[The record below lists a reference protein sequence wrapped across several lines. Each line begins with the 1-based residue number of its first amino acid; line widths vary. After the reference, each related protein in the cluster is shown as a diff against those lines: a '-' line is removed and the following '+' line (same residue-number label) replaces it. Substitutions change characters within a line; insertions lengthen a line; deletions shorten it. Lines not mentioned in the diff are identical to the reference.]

1 MQSLQ
6 LRQRDYLLRISRA
19 MTARLDLPSLLR
31 LILNSAVEM
40 VGAEVGLLV
49 LRQADGRLAPQA
61 IFGLPPARAVQV
73 AALLREGRD
82 LAGAGE
88 GGRTSPEL
96 PLSLLSAAAGI
107 PLRQV
112 VQMPLR
118 SDDELIG
125 AIYAFRSG
133 GAAFGVNER
142 QVLQSFADQAA
153 IAVRNARLYEQVSA
167 EKRRLDAIIENS
179 ASGVLILSPDRRVQV
194 MNRALAA
201 MTGWSAEE
209 ARGEPCW
216 KILPLEN
223 SSLGSAEGVA
233 GQNLCAAH
241 EAPPLPHEID
251 PARPEQA
258 QTSYYV
264 EGDLLRPGGSR
275 LTLGVTYTPLYDSEG
290 RLLNI
295 IGNVVDITRFREAE
309 QMKSTFISVIS
320 HELKTPVALIKGYAG
335 TLRRP
340 DAAWDRA
347 TVADSLAVIEEEA
360 DRLNTL
366 IDNLLDASR
375 IQAGVFKLEPGAVD
389 MARLAS
395 KVVERFRRQTERH
408 TFELDFPA
416 DLPLVLADEARLRQ
430 VLDNLTSNAIKY
442 SPQGGP
448 IRIGGWQDGHEV
460 TIFVA
465 DQGIGIPE
473 DEQGRLFASF
483 YRVDSGLRRQTKG
496 TGLGLY
502 LCKAI
507 VEAHNGRIWVRSG
520 QGQGATFFFTL
531 PVYADGFN

>member
-49 LRQADGRLAPQA
+49 LRQAGGRLAPQA
-61 IFGLPPARAVQV
+61 IYGLSPAKAAQV

-82 LAGAGE
+82 LANLGDGAWNL
-88 GGRTSPEL
+88 PEL
-96 PLSLLSAAAGI
+96 SLPILSAAAGI

-112 VQMPLR
+112 VQLPLR
-118 SDDELIG
+118 SEDELVG
-125 AIYAFRSG
+125 AIYALRSG

-179 ASGVLILSPDRRVQV
+179 ANGVLILSPDRRVQV
-194 MNRALAA
+194 MNRALSV
-201 MTGWSAEE
+201 MTGWPAEE

-216 KILPLEN
+216 KVLPLEN
-223 SSLGSAEGVA
+223 AVGANPCASEDDAHALLRESGDAAPGQPSL
-233 GQNLCAAH
+233 
-241 EAPPLPHEID
+241 
-251 PARPEQA
+251 
-258 QTSYYV
+258 YV

-309 QMKSTFISVIS
+309 QMKSTFVSVIS

-340 DAAWDRA
+340 DAAWDPE
-347 TVADSLAVIEEEA
+347 TLADGLAVIEEEA
-360 DRLNTL
+360 DRLNAL

-375 IQAGVFKLEPGAVD
+375 IQAGVFKLERSEVD
-389 MARLAS
+389 LSRLAN
-395 KVVERFRRQTERH
+395 KVVEGFRWQTARH
-408 TFELDFPA
+408 EFELDFP
-416 DLPLVLADEARLRQ
+416 DGLPLALADEARIRQ
-430 VLDNLTSNAIKY
+430 VLDNLVSNAIKY
-442 SPQGGP
+442 SPQGGL
-448 IRIGGWQDGHEV
+448 IRIGGWQDGPDV
-460 TIFVA
+460 TVFVA
-465 DQGIGIPE
+465 DQGIGIPPG
-473 DEQGRLFASF
+473 EQGRLFDSF

-496 TGLGLY
+496 AGLGLY
-502 LCKAI
+502 LCKSI
-507 VEAHNGRIWVRSG
+507 VEAHGGRIWLRSEP
-520 QGQGATFFFTL
+520 GQGATFFFTL
-531 PVYADGFN
+531 PIYVEGR

>member
-49 LRQADGRLAPQA
+49 LRQADGWLAPQA
-61 IFGLPPARAVQV
+61 IYGLPPARAAQV

-82 LAGAGE
+82 LASAGE
-88 GGRTSPEL
+88 GGRSSPEL
-96 PLSLLSAAAGI
+96 PLSLLSSAAGV

-179 ASGVLILSPDRRVQV
+179 ANGVLILSPDRRVQV

-201 MTGWSAEE
+201 LTGWPAEE

-216 KILPLEN
+216 KVLPLEN
-223 SSLGSAEGVA
+223 AVGA
-233 GQNLCAAH
+233 NLCAATD
-241 EAPPLPHEID
+241 APLLPHEID
-251 PARPEQA
+251 PAGQA
-258 QTSYYV
+258 QAQSSYYV

-275 LTLGVTYTPLYDSEG
+275 LTLGVTYTALYDSEG

-360 DRLNTL
+360 DRLNAL

-375 IQAGVFKLEPGAVD
+375 IQAGVFKLERGAVD
-389 MARLAS
+389 MARLAG

-442 SPQGGP
+442 SPQGGL

-460 TIFVA
+460 TTYVA
-465 DQGIGIPE
+465 DQGIGIPG
-473 DEQGRLFASF
+473 DEQTRLFESF

>member
-19 MTARLDLPSLLR
+19 MTSRLDLPSLLR

-40 VGAEVGLLV
+40 VGGEVGLLV
-49 LRQADGRLAPQA
+49 LRQADGWLAPQA
-61 IFGLPPARAVQV
+61 IYGLPPAKAAQV
-73 AALLREGRD
+73 AALLREARD
-82 LAGAGE
+82 PAGQGD
-88 GGRTSPEL
+88 GTWNLPEL
-96 PLSLLSAAAGI
+96 SLPLLAAAAGV

-118 SDDELIG
+118 IEDELVG

-167 EKRRLDAIIENS
+167 EKRRLDAILENS
-179 ASGVLILSPDRRVQV
+179 ANGVMILSPDRRIQV

-201 MTGWSAEE
+201 MTGWPAEE

-216 KILPLEN
+216 KVLSLEN
-223 SSLGSAEGVA
+223 AQGP
-233 GQNLCAAH
+233 NLCAA
-241 EAPPLPHEID
+241 EGAPALRRDLD
-251 PARPEQA
+251 PAAPGQPDPPF
-258 QTSYYV
+258 YV
-264 EGDLLRPGGSR
+264 EGDVIRPGGSR
-275 LTLGVTYTPLYDSEG
+275 LTLGVTYTPLYDAEG

-295 IGNVVDITRFREAE
+295 VVSVVDITRFREAE
-309 QMKSTFISVIS
+309 QMKSTFVSVIS

-340 DAAWDRA
+340 DAAWDPE
-347 TVADSLAVIEEEA
+347 TLADGLAVIEEEA
-360 DRLNTL
+360 DRLNAL

-375 IQAGVFKLEPGAVD
+375 IQAGVFKLDLSEVD
-389 MARLAS
+389 LTRLAL
-395 KVVERFRRQTERH
+395 KVVDGFRLQTTSH
-408 TFELDFPA
+408 QFELDFPT
-416 DLPLVLADEARLRQ
+416 DLPAVLADAARIRQ
-430 VLDNLTSNAIKY
+430 VLDNLVSNAIKY
-442 SPQGGP
+442 SPQGGS
-448 IRIGGWQDGHEV
+448 IRIGAWHDGTSV
-460 TIFVA
+460 TVYVA
-465 DQGIGIPE
+465 DQGIGIPA
-473 DEQGRLFASF
+473 DDQGRLFDSF

-507 VEAHNGRIWVRSG
+507 VEAHDGRIWVRSEPG
-520 QGQGATFFFTL
+520 QGSTFFFAL
-531 PVYADGFN
+531 PAVVGGE